1 MRGPNIL
8 LLLCCIEIMGAVLS
22 AALHA
27 TDQSS
32 AESSSATNG
41 QMPDSSIVNPT
52 HPVST
57 PAPSATSKPTK
68 PSRSTPEA
76 SSMNTVS
83 VSHSTSLSPGTQP
96 IPKTDCMFDRRFGL
110 ILLMVAGGLII
121 LCTIL
126 LVSTVA
132 LTCKVCHM
140 SRHIHSDADLISNSE
155 YWMGTAQRNG
165 KKSETEAKET
175 AVLMSHFSQTQE
187 EMSASAAK
195 DGGGEGNKDGRAG
208 EETLENGKEEG
219 DTANADQASA
229 SGTGMDTTPSTKA
242 TAASS
247 SEGSEE
253 PKDVV

>member
-8 LLLCCIEIMGAVLS
+8 LLLCCIEIMGAVLAT
-22 AALHA
+22 AANT
-27 TDQSS
+27 TDQNSI
-32 AESSSATNG
+32 ESSGAASG
-41 QMPDSSIVNPT
+41 SKSSTVNPT

-57 PAPSATSKPTK
+57 PAPAATSTK

-76 SSMNTVS
+76 SSMWNVVS
-83 VSHSTSLSPGTQP
+83 VSHSTSLLPGTQHH
-96 IPKTDCMFDRRFGL
+96 PKTTDCMFDRRFGL

-126 LVSTVA
+126 LVSTVV
-132 LTCKVCHM
+132 LTWKVCHM

-195 DGGGEGNKDGRAG
+195 DEGGEGNKDGRAG

-242 TAASS
+242 TAASA